1 MLIGQYTSKISK
13 KRRIAVPSKLR
24 ENLGDTF
31 ILTRWYENC
40 LSFVSQ
46 DEWLRLF
53 NKLIGGVRGI
63 TSSVRDT
70 NRFLLGQA
78 YELTPDDQGRVIIPE
93 KLVKFAQ
100 ITEEVVFLGLG
111 DRVEVWDSKQWK
123 ERERFITKN
132 ADKFIEE
139 LTTKK

>member
-111 DRVEVWDSKQWK
+111 DRVEVWDSEQWK

>member
-13 KRRIAVPSKLR
+13 KRRIAVPSKFR

-78 YELTPDDQGRVIIPE
+78 YELTPDEQGRVIIPE

-111 DRVEVWDSKQWK
+111 DRVEVWDSEQWK